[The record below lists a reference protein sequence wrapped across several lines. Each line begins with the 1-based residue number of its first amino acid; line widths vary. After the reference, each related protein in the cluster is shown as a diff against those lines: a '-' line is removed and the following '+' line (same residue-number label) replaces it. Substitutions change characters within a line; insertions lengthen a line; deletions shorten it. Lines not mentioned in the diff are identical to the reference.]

1 MELFDKLLISR
12 MFCYFQGLWATPK
25 HQKNLFKL
33 STKCFVIKWNN
44 FEGWDLRNFRFLK
57 NHHFKSHPI
66 LHSMHKIESR
76 ETSNRKYLSKTILA
90 CREQQAKN
98 LTCSLYIVCVKQWE
112 NKHFGNMADKNLYEF
127 SWLEIVQ
134 ECNELCKKNIK
145 KWTTCNISC
154 FIILHQN
161 VINEFESVVL

>member
-90 CREQQAKN
+90 CRERQAN
-98 LTCSLYIVCVKQWE
+98 NNYHGPLYIESPATIHPLVAASPPEVTSHKWREWHPPPPLAHNVLLYFSPYLICVLH
-112 NKHFGNMADKNLYEF
+112 NKKYVFIVLTIRLAD
-127 SWLEIVQ
+127 
-134 ECNELCKKNIK
+134 
-145 KWTTCNISC
+145 T
-154 FIILHQN
+154 
-161 VINEFESVVL
+161 